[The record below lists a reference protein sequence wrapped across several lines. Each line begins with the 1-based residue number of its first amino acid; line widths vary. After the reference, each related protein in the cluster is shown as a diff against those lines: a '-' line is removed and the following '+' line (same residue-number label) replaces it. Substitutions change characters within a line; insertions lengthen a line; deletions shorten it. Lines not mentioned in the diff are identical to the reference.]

1 MKRIVLYIAK
11 NKRKRITVLFLLS
24 FISGITVPFITSY
37 ESELVNAVTSLLGM
51 DVSVIDLV
59 PIVTMLAFLYLL
71 SYLIPNFIQYQE
83 GLLYPD
89 LDRLVKE
96 PLISNVENRKY
107 EILEDPLFI
116 DKWNRIMD
124 KMDDKLKELLPT
136 VFGLT
141 TTSISVFGMLIYV
154 LKESR
159 EIALLYSLILIALF
173 YESKKAANALYTLN
187 KQFTST
193 ERRIMY
199 MNNITNKKEYIQERK
214 IFNYTPFVNTK
225 RIDFMYKE
233 RIEQKNID
241 FKFAFLSALVE
252 ASGYIA
258 TIIVMIIMFSQLKA
272 NSITIGFFIAFSRA
286 TLTLNNTMQYKVKNK
301 LDIIAQQRI
310 FWSEFW
316 ELVNTEKTEINKDFI
331 LPQVPF
337 RSLEF
342 RNVSFSYPN
351 GTEVLKDISFKIESD
366 KHYALVGENGCGKS
380 TIVKL
385 ILGFY
390 EPTKGKILLN
400 GKSIQR
406 YSQESLTKYFSVVFQ
421 DFAQYAVTFKE
432 NITLGNIVD
441 KEVYDDTV
449 LSVGLAAVK
458 NKLPYRDDTIL
469 GRIENTGVDLSGG
482 EWQKAAMARALC
494 KQGEFVILDEPTAS
508 MDPIAE
514 SNMYS
519 QFNSLMRNRGT
530 IFISHRLASATLAD
544 KIFVI
549 KDKKVCES
557 GTHQELINQRGY
569 YYIMFNMQK
578 KWYWKESM

>member
-11 NKRKRITVLFLLS
+11 NNRKRITVLFLLS

-549 KDKKVCES
+549 KIENLS
-557 GTHQELINQRGY
+557 SIELFFIF
-569 YYIMFNMQK
+569 IL
-578 KWYWKESM
+578 